1 MTGLQE
7 TPKFG
12 RFFLPGPT
20 EVHPDVLKA
29 QSQPMIPHRGSAM
42 EGLLSGMVHP
52 MKQLFQTEAN
62 LLLGT
67 CAATGFMEMAARCG
81 VRHRVLSL
89 VGGAFGERFAAMAAA
104 CGCDVTRLN
113 VPLGETVEPDMVREA
128 VQRSEPDAV
137 TICHSETATGALAP
151 LKEIAAVVNEF
162 DDVLVLVDG
171 VTSVAASPLYPD
183 EWGLDFVF
191 TGTQK
196 ALALPPGLALGMA
209 SDRMIERARTI
220 PERGGYFDVVVHAK
234 AFKKAQP
241 TNTPGI
247 STLFALAKQFE
258 RIEAEGGIEA
268 RWERHRR
275 MRELVEKWIDG
286 RGGELG
292 FSFLP
297 VAGRRSATVSCLNVA
312 RSANARSIVLGLR
325 KRGWIIG
332 TGYGDLREQTIRIG
346 HMGDHSVSEVEEL
359 LEEVEKVV
367 S

>member
-1 MTGLQE
+1 M
-7 TPKFG
+7 
-12 RFFLPGPT
+12 
-20 EVHPDVLKA
+20 HPDVLNA
-29 QSQPMIPHRGSAM
+29 QTQPMIPHRGPAM
-42 EGLLSGMVHP
+42 EELLSGMAEP
-52 MKQLFQTEAN
+52 MKQLFQTEAS

-81 VRHRVLSL
+81 VRQRVLSL
-89 VGGAFGERFAAMAAA
+89 VGGAFGERFAALAAA
-104 CGCDVTRLN
+104 CGREVTRLN
-113 VPLGETVEPDMVREA
+113 VPLGETVEPEMVREA
-128 VQRSEPDAV
+128 VQRSEADAV

-151 LKEIAAVVNEF
+151 LKEIAEVVNEF
-162 DDVLVLVDG
+162 DDVLILVDG
-171 VTSVAASPLYPD
+171 VTSVAASPIYPD

-234 AFKKAQP
+234 AFKNAQP

-247 STLFALAKQFE
+247 ATLFALAKQFE
-258 RIEAEGGIEA
+258 RIEAAGGIEA
-268 RWERHRR
+268 RWERHHR
-275 MRELVEKWIDG
+275 MRETVEKWIDG

-292 FSFLP
+292 FSYLP
-297 VAGRRSATVSCLNVA
+297 AVGRRSATVSCLNVP
-312 RSANARSIVLGLR
+312 RGLNGRSIVRGLR
-325 KRGWIIG
+325 ERGWIIG
-332 TGYGDLREQTIRIG
+332 TGYADLKAETIRIG

-359 LEEVEKVV
+359 LGEVEEVV